1 MVYSF
6 LFSPVPPYEFQRKQ
20 CLTEALTSGR
30 IEKTRRKNMGSTE
43 KRPALSQALLEKLIY
58 IEDHKGPD
66 GWTDAP
72 ISNVLVF
79 HSSGTKVKLSGGGLF
94 LVKWCR

>member
-1 MVYSF
+1 MA
-6 LFSPVPPYEFQRKQ
+6 PTK
-20 CLTEALTSGR
+20 
-30 IEKTRRKNMGSTE
+30 

-72 ISNVLVF
+72 TAKFFSDSYQPIITNVPAELFVF
-79 HSSGTKVKLSGGGLF
+79 HPGGTKVKLSEGGAF

>member
-1 MVYSF
+1 M
-6 LFSPVPPYEFQRKQ
+6 RKPR
-20 CLTEALTSGR
+20 LTEELL
-30 IEKTRRKNMGSTE
+30 RK
-43 KRPALSQALLEKLIY
+43 LEF
-58 IEDHKGPD
+58 IEDNKGPD

-72 ISNVLVF
+72 VSNVLHRGYQPVITNVPAELFVF

>member
-1 MVYSF
+1 VGS
-6 LFSPVPPYEFQRKQ
+6 KQ
-20 CLTEALTSGR
+20 
-30 IEKTRRKNMGSTE
+30 
-43 KRPALSQALLEKLIY
+43 KRPALTQALLEKLIY

-72 ISNVLVF
+72 VTKVLYNNYQAIIANVPAELFVF
-79 HSSGTKVKLSGGGLF
+79 HSSGTKVKLSEGGLF